1 MTTLNNV
8 QITFLMP
15 NFSQIL
21 MLQIAFLFSS
31 LLLQSGF
38 DAAAAEKN
46 GRKGLLADLAASGC
60 PKNGLKRL

>member
-1 MTTLNNV
+1 
-8 QITFLMP
+8 MP

-46 GRKGLLADLAASGC
+46 GVTVAYVEDPTTPTG
-60 PKNGLKRL
+60 